1 MKTSTG
7 NQEQCLNPSAA
18 VSLLHAHTS
27 PIIPRKREA
36 QTTQLHHLSPASPG
50 APLPCLHAQPSLL
63 QGYFGTKPPPHA
75 AASRQQMS
83 PLGAVWVCVPSP
95 KPPRQCYSKPW
106 HPTICFLL
114 LQSMISA
121 PGWEIQSCCCLSWRD
136 SRTRQ
141 NINGERQSCS
151 KRQSRGWNPYPPG
164 QPHILLQ
171 DHTSYYKTTGEA
183 CWGTP
188 ASAGF
193 NGFKKSH
200 QQCESSAA
208 ARAAS
213 PGSTPAEGMLKCAT
227 STARGGQTTCTR
239 PAGEHPCGHCRT
251 PGRTAASPLAE
262 GRKEGRKGLL
272 LLISCL
278 HLPLHPSLYAP
289 NWCGS

>member
-27 PIIPRKREA
+27 PIIPRKCEA
-36 QTTQLHHLSPASPG
+36 QTTQLHSLSPASPG

-63 QGYFGTKPPPHA
+63 QDYFGTKPPPHS

-95 KPPRQCYSKPW
+95 KPPRQCYTKPW
-106 HPTICFLL
+106 RPTICFLL

-121 PGWEIQSCCCLSWRD
+121 PAWEIQSCCCLSWRD

-171 DHTSYYKTTGEA
+171 DN
-183 CWGTP
+183 WG
-188 ASAGF
+188 
-193 NGFKKSH
+193 
-200 QQCESSAA
+200 
-208 ARAAS
+208 
-213 PGSTPAEGMLKCAT
+213 
-227 STARGGQTTCTR
+227 
-239 PAGEHPCGHCRT
+239 
-251 PGRTAASPLAE
+251 
-262 GRKEGRKGLL
+262 GLL
-272 LLISCL
+272 R
-278 HLPLHPSLYAP
+278 HPSISWIQWL
-289 NWCGS
+289 

>member
-63 QGYFGTKPPPHA
+63 QAYFGTKPPPHS

-121 PGWEIQSCCCLSWRD
+121 PGWEIQFCCCLSWRD

-151 KRQSRGWNPYPPG
+151 KRQSRGWNPIPSRTATHPFTRQLG
-164 QPHILLQ
+164 RPAEAPQHQLDSMASKNPTSNAKALLLLVQPHLGAHLQKGCWNVPPALLEVGRQHAPILLG
-171 DHTSYYKTTGEA
+171 SIPV
-183 CWGTP
+183 GT
-188 ASAGF
+188 AGPQ
-193 NGFKKSH
+193 GALQPQPWLK
-200 QQCESSAA
+200 
-208 ARAAS
+208 
-213 PGSTPAEGMLKCAT
+213 EGK
-227 STARGGQTTCTR
+227 
-239 PAGEHPCGHCRT
+239 
-251 PGRTAASPLAE
+251 
-262 GRKEGRKGLL
+262 KEGRASSCWSAACTCHYILL
-272 LLISCL
+272 CTLLTDVAANCCVN
-278 HLPLHPSLYAP
+278 P
-289 NWCGS
+289 

>member
-1 MKTSTG
+1 MLSKHYQTQDHSNPHLGLCFFNSYITTAKSTAATLGLCNREHLGMKTSTG
-7 NQEQCLNPSAA
+7 NQEEWCLNPSAA
-18 VSLLHAHTS
+18 VSLLYAHTS
-27 PIIPRKREA
+27 PVIPRKHEA

-63 QGYFGTKPPPHA
+63 QAYFGTKPPPHS

-95 KPPRQCYSKPW
+95 KPPRQRYTKPW
-106 HPTICFLL
+106 RPTICFLL

-171 DHTSYYKTTGEA
+171 DN
-183 CWGTP
+183 WG
-188 ASAGF
+188 
-193 NGFKKSH
+193 
-200 QQCESSAA
+200 
-208 ARAAS
+208 
-213 PGSTPAEGMLKCAT
+213 
-227 STARGGQTTCTR
+227 
-239 PAGEHPCGHCRT
+239 
-251 PGRTAASPLAE
+251 
-262 GRKEGRKGLL
+262 GLL
-272 LLISCL
+272 R
-278 HLPLHPSLYAP
+278 HPSISWIQWL
-289 NWCGS
+289 